1 MKIFFKT
8 LAFIAF
14 PLLFIACKTAKP
26 IKISGTPGTNIYSP
40 DMTKIA
46 TIEENGSVEVKL
58 KKNTYYAYLISNVPS
73 SPDFVP
79 FALDYKYYS
88 YSGEKTAFIVGTT
101 VSAIGTGALL
111 GGSILAGLGETGTGL
126 TMVGVGAGTLGLGLL
141 PFAFVE
147 NVSKQMDYKYKYL
160 IDQSTNN
167 DVAFTG
173 YFDKGV
179 KKEIGVSKKLMSFNE
194 GTAGT
199 SNALSAALSN
209 FKKSST
215 ETKTYGQLV
224 AGTYIG
230 TGKIILDGKQV
241 GLLENMRILIDN
253 VDGKSVSVD
262 VQDSK
267 GEPCLGTKNLY
278 DVKSPDG
285 NTYTMSLIG
294 NSDAVIRIDSN
305 GSMEYIHPKVEVDGN
320 IFTLDIKASKK

>member
-26 IKISGTPGTNIYSP
+26 IKISGIPGTNIYSP

-88 YSGEKTAFIVGTT
+88 YSGEKTAYYVGTT
-101 VSAIGTGALL
+101 VGIAGIGSLL
-111 GGSILAGLGETGTGL
+111 SGSILAGLGETSTGL
-126 TMVGVGAGTLGLGLL
+126 TMVGVGVGTAGLGLL
-141 PFAFVE
+141 PFAFIE
-147 NVSKQMDYKYKYL
+147 NASKQMNYKYKYL
-160 IDQSTNN
+160 LNQSTNN
-167 DVAFTG
+167 DVTFVD
-173 YFDKGV
+173 YLDKGV
-179 KKEIGVSKKLMSFNE
+179 KKEVGKSEKLMSFNTE
-194 GTAGT
+194 NADAG
-199 SNALSAALSN
+199 NALSDALSN

-215 ETKTYGQLV
+215 DTKTYGQLV
-224 AGTYIG
+224 AGRYIG

-253 VDGKSVSVD
+253 VDGKFVSVD
-262 VQDSK
+262 VQDSN
-267 GEPCLGTKNLY
+267 GESCFDTKNLY
-278 DVKSPDG
+278 DVKSSG
-285 NTYTMSLIG
+285 NNTYTMSIIG

-305 GSMEYIHPKVEVDGN
+305 GVMEYIHPKVEVNGN

>member
-1 MKIFFKT
+1 MKIIFKT
-8 LAFIAF
+8 LVLIAF
-14 PLLFIACKTAKP
+14 PLLFFACKTAKP
-26 IKISGTPGTNIYSP
+26 IKISGIPGTSIYNP

-58 KKNTYYAYLISNVPS
+58 KKNTYYAYLISNAPNS
-73 SPDFVP
+73 LDFVP

-305 GSMEYIHPKVEVDGN
+305 GSMEYIHPKVEVDAN